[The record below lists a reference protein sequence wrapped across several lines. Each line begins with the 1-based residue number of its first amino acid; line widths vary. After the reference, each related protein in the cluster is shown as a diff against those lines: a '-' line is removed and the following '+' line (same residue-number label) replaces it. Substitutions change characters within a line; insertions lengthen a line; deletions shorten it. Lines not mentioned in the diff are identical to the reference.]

1 MLFRSTQSHSTG
13 IEPGSDRNCSTSR
26 GQGRVSSYVPHP
38 LAADDVERD
47 IYPVLDDFGGQLV
60 ALGTRL
66 TSKGADRATL
76 IRDLLNLVPMSDNEP
91 LQFLIC
97 DTAQAATTAR
107 PASARPRRP
116 CSTRRAFDGDV
127 VEVQLAHDTQK

>member
-26 GQGRVSSYVPHP
+26 GQGRVPSYVPHP

-107 PASARPRRP
+107 PAFARPRRP
-116 CSTRRAFDGDV
+116 CSTRRARST
-127 VEVQLAHDTQK
+127 AT